1 MSYRVEDVCNLMEKL
16 APLDLALEW
25 DNVGLQIGHPQKE
38 VGKVLITLTVTPEV
52 VKRAVGE
59 KVDLVISHHPLIF
72 RPLQGIRKDQPTGA
86 LIWDLVQND
95 ISLYVSHTNLDQ
107 APLGLNQW
115 LAEELHLEE
124 IKILSS
130 NPREE
135 VGLGRVGRVAPQ
147 TLAQLKKKVE
157 QVLGHPVRMV
167 GEPEESIETVAVV
180 GGSGGSFIT
189 EAKQA
194 GAQVLITGDVSYHN
208 AVDALNMG
216 LCVLDGGHFG
226 TERIM
231 VGKLASYLRA
241 HNLELD
247 IIEETSA
254 NPFSF

>member
-1 MSYRVEDVCNLMEKL
+1 MEKL

-72 RPLQGIRKDQPTGA
+72 RPLQGIRKDQPTGS

-115 LAEELHLEE
+115 LAEEFHLEE
-124 IKILSS
+124 IRILSS

-147 TLAQLKKKVE
+147 TLAQLKEKVE
-157 QVLGHPVRMV
+157 QILGNPVRMV
-167 GEPEESIETVAVV
+167 GEPQKSIETVAVV

-231 VGKLASYLRA
+231 VRKLASYLRA